1 MNLLGM
7 KRKLLPLGSPQGGK
21 GGGGGGAPP
30 PPASQTVTQTAIPEY
45 ARPYVESMLGKSEAL
60 TDINQNPYQS
70 YGGQR
75 IAGFNPV
82 QERAFQNV
90 QNMQTAPQVGMGS
103 ELAAASG
110 MGALGTQP
118 RSAMLGQE
126 ALGYGAAGQMYGGMG
141 AQQALARAQQTGRQA
156 GMYGGMGAGYGAQA
170 AGMVPTAQRFGQ
182 ESADIGMAGLGYGQ
196 LGTGY
201 GGRGAM
207 AAEQGFGAGEQF
219 ARQATDPRSVQA
231 YMSPYMQN
239 VVDVQKQEALRD
251 FNKGLTAQNLGAAR
265 QGTYGGARNIL
276 ANTEAQRNLQTQLGN
291 IQAAGTQ
298 QAFQDAQRQQ
308 QFGANLGLQ
317 GLQAGYGGLG
327 LGMQGAGM
335 GLQGLGTALQGQQAR
350 MASLGQAG
358 QFLGQGMQGAGL
370 GLQGVGAQQAA
381 GQLGLQGTAQ
391 GMQGAQAGLSGVGQ
405 AIGAGQYGLAGL
417 GTGLQAAGTLGQL
430 GQTQF
435 GQQQAINAAQQ
446 QVGAIQ
452 QAQAQQAL
460 DLGYQDFLKQRNYP
474 YQQLAFQS
482 DMLRG
487 IPLSQ
492 SAQQIYTAP
501 PSAAS
506 QLGGLGMSALGIYG
520 MSGGFRAKGG
530 VIKEMAGGGLAY
542 AKGGEIEMMDIKQL
556 TEMLDNPSL
565 NPLEVAMIEK
575 RIMLLQ
581 RMGNNPTTAEI
592 MSKGAGIDSIP
603 TGDMIPEN
611 MAGGGIVAFAKGG
624 DPSGVDAIKSA
635 AESRQSYREQLER
648 EVLDSMKR
656 LKTEDP
662 FKESRAQD
670 EQIRAQIAE
679 SKRVAPYEA
688 LTMAGL
694 RTMAG
699 TSPYALTN
707 LGGGGE
713 EALKTYGRS
722 KREEADLQKQLLQQ
736 GVEREKSQFGRQTQL
751 LGAQQTALGQLYGK
765 EAALEAAAATR
776 ALAGAGKEDRNI
788 NRAAALIN
796 SDPVIK
802 SLNKQLENSGYQP
815 GSPEYEYFEKR
826 IVERQNQIYKTVG
839 VTVPEVTPSN
849 IAFPKPE
856 EKPGLFD
863 RIFGGDKKPAPS
875 QNKVVPFSQ
884 LPTKG

>member
-82 QERAFQNV
+82 QERAFADV
-90 QNMQTAPQVGMGS
+90 QNRQTSSQLGQGTA
-103 ELAAASG
+103 LAGASG
-110 MGALGTQP
+110 LG
-118 RSAMLGQE
+118 SL
-126 ALGYGAAGQMYGGMG
+126 
-141 AQQALARAQQTGRQA
+141 
-156 GMYGGMGAGYGAQA
+156 GAG
-170 AGMVPTAQRFGQ
+170 
-182 ESADIGMAGLGYGQ
+182 
-196 LGTGY
+196 
-201 GGRGAM
+201 
-207 AAEQGFGAGEQF
+207 
-219 ARQATDPRSVQA
+219 ARYQNMATDPNAMAA

-239 VVDVQKQEALRD
+239 VVDIQKDQAVRD
-251 FNKGLTAQNLGAAR
+251 AQIRNLGANLASASSR
-265 QGTYGGARNIL
+265 QGTYGGARQLL
-276 ANTEAQRNLQTQLGN
+276 AEQERNRNLQQGLAN
-291 IQAAGTQ
+291 IQATGSQNAFQAAQ
-298 QAFQDAQRQQ
+298 QAQ
-308 QFGANLGLQ
+308 QFGTTAGLQ
-317 GLQAGYGGLG
+317 GY
-327 LGMQGAGM
+327 
-335 GLQGLGTALQGQQAR
+335 
-350 MASLGQAG
+350 GQAG
-358 QFLGQGMQGAGL
+358 Q
-370 GLQGVGAQQAA
+370 AA
-381 GQLGLQGTAQ
+381 A
-391 GMQGAQAGLSGVGQ
+391 
-405 AIGAGQYGLAGL
+405 
-417 GTGLQAAGTLGQL
+417 TLGNL

-435 GQQQAINAAQQ
+435 GQESAINQAQQ

-452 QAQAQQAL
+452 QAQAQQGL

-501 PSAAS
+501 PSTAS

-520 MSGGFRAKGG
+520 MSGGFKAKGG
-530 VIKEMAGGGLAY
+530 AIKEMAQGGLAY

-565 NPLEVAMIEK
+565 NPLEIAMIEK

-592 MSKGAGIDSIP
+592 MGRGIDSIP

-670 EQIRAQIAE
+670 DKIRAQIAE

-699 TSPYALTN
+699 TSPYALAN

-713 EALKTYGRS
+713 EGLKAYARS
-722 KREEADLQKQLLQQ
+722 AREQSDLQKQLLQQ

-765 EAALEAAAATR
+765 EAALEAAAASR